1 MTLLK
6 SFLTNIADAG
16 RDLLSGHSLGVFDG
30 KANIASLCHDLM
42 SQKGEALGT
51 AMAREVVQIYGS
63 FTEEEKLGFFRLML
77 DEFSPNKD
85 KLCELATAY
94 INDPSPNIASNLA
107 AVAEAPRQG
116 LIRALNMAPGGTS
129 AVVSMRKDLLGFLKS
144 NPELNTVDE
153 DFTHLLS
160 SWFNRGFLTLE
171 RISWQSPA
179 CILEKLIAYEAVH
192 AIQGWGDLRRRLEE
206 DRRCYGFFHP
216 ALPDEPLIFVEVALV
231 RELSS
236 SIQILL
242 DDKEPLEN
250 PSHATTAIF
259 YSISN
264 CQQGLK
270 GISFGNFLIK
280 QVVAELF
287 LELPNLKTFATL
299 SPVPEFRR
307 WLTTKREDMD
317 LTPEHIELLK
327 LLNKD
332 WIEQPDRAQT
342 LKGPLLSLCAL
353 YLTQE
358 KHNEQPL
365 DPVSRF
371 HLGNGASIQQINWL
385 GDVSRKGLT
394 ESATLMVNYLY
405 DLGKIER
412 QHEAYVNSG
421 KITCSREVKSLLNP
435 SLNYF

>member
-1 MTLLK
+1 MLLK

-16 RDLLSGHSLGVFDG
+16 RDLVSGHRHGSLDG
-30 KANIASLCHDLM
+30 KSNIASLCHDLM

-51 AMAREVVQIYGS
+51 AMAREVVQIYDA

-77 DEFSPNKD
+77 DEFSPDRD
-85 KLCELATAY
+85 KLCELAAAY
-94 INDPSPNIASNLA
+94 INDPSLKMASNLA
-107 AVAEAPRQG
+107 AVAEAPRQD

-129 AVVSMRKDLLGFLKS
+129 AVVNMRKDLLGFLKS

-160 SWFNRGFLTLE
+160 SWFNRGFLTLK

-216 ALPDEPLIFVEVALV
+216 SLPDEPLIFVEVALV
-231 RELSS
+231 SELSS
-236 SIQILL
+236 SIQMLL

-250 PSHATTAIF
+250 PHQATTAIF
-259 YSISN
+259 YSISD

-299 SPVPEFRR
+299 SPIPGFRR
-307 WLTTKREDMD
+307 WLTTKRDD
-317 LTPEHIELLK
+317 VGLTPDGIELLK
-327 LLNKD
+327 WLDNE
-332 WIEQPDRAQT
+332 WIDQLDQAQT
-342 LKGPLLSLCAL
+342 LKGPLLSLCAH

-358 KHNEQPL
+358 KRNERPL

-371 HLGNGASIQQINWL
+371 HLGNGASIQQINWF
-385 GDVSRKGLT
+385 GDVSEKGLT

-405 DLGKIER
+405 DLAKIEG
-412 QHEAYVNSG
+412 QHEAYVNNG